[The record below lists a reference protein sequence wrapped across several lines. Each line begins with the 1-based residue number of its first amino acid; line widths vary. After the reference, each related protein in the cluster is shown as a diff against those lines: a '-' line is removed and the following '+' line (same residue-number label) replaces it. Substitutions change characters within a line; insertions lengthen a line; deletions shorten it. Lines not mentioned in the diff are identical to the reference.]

1 MTSMLIGL
9 PCVVGLVIFAQ
20 PILNLLYPR
29 ANEGE
34 VLLQLVAIGVI
45 FSILNQ
51 TISGALQGFG
61 KVMVPAFALGAGCVV
76 KLILNLI
83 LLRIPALNVYGAAI
97 ATIACHATAFAI
109 VFIVLQKYIKLDLSF
124 KKFVIKPGIAVGIMG
139 VCSYTVY
146 NLLSNTFLHGNKA
159 TIISIIFSVII
170 YLMSV
175 VALKIYS
182 KEDIK
187 MLPKGD
193 KILNILTKMKI
204 Y

>member
-1 MTSMLIGL
+1 MDIRRQQFQQI
-9 PCVVGLVIFAQ
+9 IFQ
-20 PILNLLYPR
+20 
-29 ANEGE
+29 
-34 VLLQLVAIGVI
+34 
-45 FSILNQ
+45 
-51 TISGALQGFG
+51 
-61 KVMVPAFALGAGCVV
+61 

-83 LLRIPALNVYGAAI
+83 LLRIQALNVYGAAI

-109 VFIVLQKYIKLDLSF
+109 VFIVLQKYIKLDLPF
-124 KKFVIKPGIAVGIMG
+124 KKFVIKPGIAAGIMG
-139 VCSYTVY
+139 VCSYTIY

-159 TIISIIFSVII
+159 TIISIIFAVII

>member
-1 MTSMLIGL
+1 
-9 PCVVGLVIFAQ
+9 
-20 PILNLLYPR
+20 
-29 ANEGE
+29 
-34 VLLQLVAIGVI
+34 
-45 FSILNQ
+45 
-51 TISGALQGFG
+51 
-61 KVMVPAFALGAGCVV
+61 
-76 KLILNLI
+76 
-83 LLRIPALNVYGAAI
+83 
-97 ATIACHATAFAI
+97 
-109 VFIVLQKYIKLDLSF
+109 
-124 KKFVIKPGIAVGIMG
+124 MG

-159 TIISIIFSVII
+159 TIISIVFAVII